1 MNSAFVSIRTLT
13 ADQREFVQQV
23 KKFREIKGESFSNIR
38 PLRNGMLG
46 AVKGKTK
53 EGHIKFEY
61 VGHWDD
67 AEYISKWR
75 QATMNTFLRFERSV
89 KDEQEEKGNQQT
101 DYQES
106 AA

>member
-1 MNSAFVSIRTLT
+1 MNSAYVSIKKLT
-13 ADQREFVQQV
+13 QDQREFVEQV
-23 KKFREIKGESFSNIR
+23 KKYRIIRGESFKNIR

-46 AVKGKTK
+46 AVKGKTP

-75 QATMNTFLRFERSV
+75 QATMKTFLRFERSV
-89 KDEQEEKGNQQT
+89 KDEREKGNQQT